1 MFTGIINSIGNIE
14 SRSID
19 EIQISTDNDLY
30 YGLES
35 GTSISI
41 DGTCL
46 TLRDYKD
53 DFLNFQVSEET
64 FNRTV
69 AKEYKKDVK
78 TNLELPATLTT
89 FLSGHIVQGH
99 VDTTSVV
106 TNIVENDNNLW
117 TYHFKNTDT
126 RYIVDKG
133 SVTINGISLTVV
145 NPDKEEFSVAVIN
158 ETYQRTNLKYLKTG
172 SIVNIEYD
180 ILAKYMERMINDKWN
195 RSYYRKI

>member
-14 SRSID
+14 SRSVD

-30 YGLES
+30 HGLEP

-41 DGTCL
+41 DGMCL

-64 FNRTV
+64 FNRTL

-180 ILAKYMERMINDKWN
+180 ILAKYMERMINDK
-195 RSYYRKI
+195 

>member
-14 SRSID
+14 SRNID

-30 YGLES
+30 HGLES

-106 TNIVENDNNLW
+106 TNIVENNNNLW
-117 TYHFKNTDT
+117 TFHFKNTDT

-145 NPDKEEFSVAVIN
+145 NPNKDEFSVAVIN
-158 ETYQRTNLKYLKTG
+158 ETYQRTNLKYLKIG

-180 ILAKYMERMINDKWN
+180 ILAKYMERMINDK
-195 RSYYRKI
+195 

>member
-14 SRSID
+14 SRNID

-30 YGLES
+30 HGLES

-89 FLSGHIVQGH
+89 FLSGHTVQGH
-99 VDTTSVV
+99 VDNTSVV

-133 SVTINGISLTVV
+133 SITINGISLTVV

-180 ILAKYMERMINDKWN
+180 ILAKYMERMINDK
-195 RSYYRKI
+195 

>member
-30 YGLES
+30 HGLES

-46 TLRDYKD
+46 TLKDYKD

-106 TNIVENDNNLW
+106 TNIVENNNNLW
-117 TYHFKNTDT
+117 TFHFKNTDT

-145 NPDKEEFSVAVIN
+145 NPNKDEFSVAVIN

-180 ILAKYMERMINDKWN
+180 ILAKYMERMINDK
-195 RSYYRKI
+195 

>member
-14 SRSID
+14 SRNID

-30 YGLES
+30 HGLEP

-69 AKEYKKDVK
+69 AKEYEKDVK

-89 FLSGHIVQGH
+89 FFSGHIVQGH
-99 VDTTSVV
+99 VDNTSVV

-158 ETYQRTNLKYLKTG
+158 ETYQRTNLKYLKIG

-180 ILAKYMERMINDKWN
+180 ILAKYMERMINDK
-195 RSYYRKI
+195 

>member
-30 YGLES
+30 HGLEP

-64 FNRTV
+64 FSRTV
-69 AKEYKKDVK
+69 AKEYEKDLGSEGCRRYAQSLQCTPCCMCHIHVCH
-78 TNLELPATLTT
+78 TYMCALHRLAPTT
-89 FLSGHIVQGH
+89 
-99 VDTTSVV
+99 
-106 TNIVENDNNLW
+106 
-117 TYHFKNTDT
+117 
-126 RYIVDKG
+126 
-133 SVTINGISLTVV
+133 
-145 NPDKEEFSVAVIN
+145 PEE
-158 ETYQRTNLKYLKTG
+158 
-172 SIVNIEYD
+172 
-180 ILAKYMERMINDKWN
+180 
-195 RSYYRKI
+195 

>member
-14 SRSID
+14 SRNID

-30 YGLES
+30 HGLES

-99 VDTTSVV
+99 VDNTSVV

-158 ETYQRTNLKYLKTG
+158 ETYQRTNL
-172 SIVNIEYD
+172 N
-180 ILAKYMERMINDKWN
+180 
-195 RSYYRKI
+195 

>member
-30 YGLES
+30 HGLES
-35 GTSISI
+35 GTSISV

-46 TLRDYKD
+46 TLRDYNN

-64 FNRTV
+64 FSRTV
-69 AKEYKKDVK
+69 AKEYEKDVK

-180 ILAKYMERMINDKWN
+180 ILAKYMERMINDK
-195 RSYYRKI
+195 

>member
-14 SRSID
+14 SRNID

-30 YGLES
+30 HGLES

-78 TNLELPATLTT
+78 TNLELPATLST

-99 VDTTSVV
+99 VDNTSVV

-126 RYIVDKG
+126 KYIVDKG
-133 SVTINGISLTVV
+133 SITINGISLTVV
-145 NPDKEEFSVAVIN
+145 NP
-158 ETYQRTNLKYLKTG
+158 
-172 SIVNIEYD
+172 NIP
-180 ILAKYMERMINDKWN
+180 
-195 RSYYRKI
+195 S

>member
-14 SRSID
+14 SRNID

-30 YGLES
+30 HGLES

-46 TLRDYKD
+46 TLRDYKN

-180 ILAKYMERMINDKWN
+180 ILAKYMERMINDK
-195 RSYYRKI
+195 

>member
-1 MFTGIINSIGNIE
+1 MFTGIINSIGKIE

-30 YGLES
+30 HGLES

-126 RYIVDKG
+126 RYIVDKC

-180 ILAKYMERMINDKWN
+180 ILAKYMERMINDK
-195 RSYYRKI
+195 

>member
-14 SRSID
+14 SRNID

-30 YGLES
+30 HGLES

-145 NPDKEEFSVAVIN
+145 NPNKEEFSVAVIN

-180 ILAKYMERMINDKWN
+180 ILAKYMERMINDK
-195 RSYYRKI
+195 

>member
-14 SRSID
+14 SRNID

-30 YGLES
+30 HGLES
-35 GTSISI
+35 GTSISV

-180 ILAKYMERMINDKWN
+180 ILAKYMERMINDK
-195 RSYYRKI
+195 

>member
-30 YGLES
+30 HGLES

-89 FLSGHIVQGH
+89 FISGHIVQGH

-180 ILAKYMERMINDKWN
+180 ILAKYMERMINDK
-195 RSYYRKI
+195 